1 MMTISS
7 DFFAGADGA
16 TTTLPGPVDMD
27 AVLPE
32 LTTPQERYDHGYQRG
47 YTAGYA
53 EGVRQA
59 HAELAADLANHK
71 AAWASDEARASAL
84 LARLA
89 TATEHYVDVY
99 GPREAELTDAA
110 VRTAFQLAEAVVGR
124 ELSLRPDRAIEMAR
138 QVLRTLPTGPAIV
151 RANPDDMSLLEA
163 AGPTLGNGAQQVT
176 LVADPAVG
184 AGGCIVSSGATSV
197 DARLSVALE
206 AARQAF
212 CEGTEEPGGPG
223 PASSGA
229 GGHRHGAALPAGAR
243 A

>member
-1 MMTISS
+1 MTTSS
-7 DFFAGADGA
+7 DFFASSEGA
-16 TTTLPGPVDMD
+16 TTTLPGPVDMA

-53 EGVRQA
+53 EGARQA
-59 HAELAADLANHK
+59 HAELAADLATHK
-71 AAWASDEARASAL
+71 AAWAAEEARASAL

-89 TATEHYVDVY
+89 TAADHYVDVY

-110 VRTAFQLAEAVVGR
+110 VRTAFELAEAIIGR

-151 RANPDDMSLLEA
+151 RVNPDDVSLLEA

-197 DARLSVALE
+197 DARLGVALE

-212 CEGTEEPGGPG
+212 CDGVEAPGGAA
-223 PASSGA
+223 PASA
-229 GGHRHGAALPAGAR
+229 GDLGHHGRAVAAGAR
-243 A
+243 P